1 MHEVF
6 CSESPRE
13 ARKFA
18 AFCDCRMVSVVGGR
32 DAEQQA
38 KWRSGS
44 TQHDTTNT
52 TTGFACCDQPI

>member
-1 MHEVF
+1 MDRAF
-6 CSESPRE
+6 FWTWSSKK

-38 KWRSGS
+38 G
-44 TQHDTTNT
+44 
-52 TTGFACCDQPI
+52 